1 MYTAVAILYPD
12 ALATSITLPMEILH
26 AASQMASV
34 RNRGSSRV
42 RFTLAGPDR
51 KQVKLGIEAPSNIK
65 VHREEIYQKIQD
77 ENIRASNIEI
87 TDLNELEK
95 LIDKK

>member
-1 MYTAVAILYPD
+1 MLVLTRKLGEKIQIGD
-12 ALATSITLPMEILH
+12 DISIVIMD
-26 AASQMASV
+26 V
-34 RNRGSSRV
+34 KG
-42 RFTLAGPDR
+42 

-77 ENIRASNIEI
+77 ENINASNIEI
-87 TDLNELEK
+87 TDLSELEK